1 MPWHRHATTTNA
13 RSSCSKQAAFQ
24 RVDCFG
30 LPDDRSHPCSGASF
44 RTVHPHPELRA
55 FYNMVEGNISVWWT
69 QGIGAWSRRLDE
81 CLALQPGAARHL
93 STCVLH
99 DTTQANKHTHTHTH
113 THKGEWFYIHAGEL
127 REWKHL
133 GQDMIEHLVSTARHP
148 ENERRSHTANP
159 LPWQ

>member
-113 THKGEWFYIHAGEL
+113 TQRRMVLYSCRWAERVKTSRSGHDRASCL
-127 REWKHL
+127 DCSPPREW
-133 GQDMIEHLVSTARHP
+133 T
-148 ENERRSHTANP
+148 P
-159 LPWQ
+159 LTHS